1 MCSEEW
7 LMELE
12 KRRLTGLEFSL
23 LKGHHGPEEADVFCV
38 VPAIEGNQET
48 RPLIV
53 FSLNY

>member
-1 MCSEEW
+1 
-7 LMELE
+7 MELE